1 MQIVKFEISHFDRIN
16 LRDWDLMGTQHMDNV
31 RERVEFYAGQGP
43 SYTGM
48 IDGEIMGC
56 AGVFLHW
63 PGMGE
68 AWVFG
73 SPLIERFKLSFHR
86 VVKKTLNAIQTNLRL
101 HRIQCVVHADYT
113 RSQKWVER
121 LGFIEEGLLNKYGPD
136 QASYYM
142 YGRCS

>member
-1 MQIVKFEISHFDRIN
+1 MQIVEFEMSHFDRIQ
-16 LRDWDLMGTQHMDNV
+16 LRDWDLMGTQQMGDV
-31 RERVEFYAGQGP
+31 RERLKYFAENGP

-48 IDGEIMGC
+48 IHGEVVGC
-56 AGVFLHW
+56 AGVFIHW

-68 AWVFG
+68 AWVLS
-73 SPLIERFKLSFHR
+73 SPLVERFKLSFHR
-86 VVKKTLNAIQTNLRL
+86 AIKQTLNGIQDNLKL

-121 LGFIEEGLLNKYGPD
+121 LGFKKEGLLNKYAPD
-136 QASYYM
+136 KAAYYM